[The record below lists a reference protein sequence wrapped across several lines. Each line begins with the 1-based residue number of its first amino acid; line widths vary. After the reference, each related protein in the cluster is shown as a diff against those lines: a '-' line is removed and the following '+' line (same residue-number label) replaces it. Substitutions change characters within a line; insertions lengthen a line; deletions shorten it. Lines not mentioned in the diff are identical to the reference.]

1 MIAPTAALSSMP
13 YTPFYSIQMLL
24 NLHYNCPKLHTPGG
38 FGDGYSFVDDW
49 YFKGRIAIDQAP
61 IVIMIENYRSGFLW
75 KLLANHPD
83 IRKGME
89 KAGIHL
95 PVHPTGFPYA
105 IADTRTGYYDML
117 RHPDR
122 KMYELDF
129 YLEEADKCHSK
140 SAMRQAQK
148 CFRRF
153 PQRSTRKAST
163 NSRSTVAD

>member
-1 MIAPTAALSSMP
+1 
-13 YTPFYSIQMLL
+13 
-24 NLHYNCPKLHTPGG
+24 
-38 FGDGYSFVDDW
+38 
-49 YFKGRIAIDQAP
+49 
-61 IVIMIENYRSGFLW
+61 MIENYRSGFLW

-89 KAGIHL
+89 KADIHL

-129 YLEEADKCHSK
+129 YLEEAGTASFQIANETGTQVL
-140 SAMRQAQK
+140 SEIRAEEY
-148 CFRRF
+148 
-153 PQRSTRKAST
+153 PQGLNLLSSTA
-163 NSRSTVAD
+163 AG